1 MVVDEL
7 LEYVSP
13 DDWVWVADRV
23 GGGQIFYGWAKHV
36 PERVGALEVGSVS
49 GDQNIAGVID
59 IYVRE
64 ER

>member
-13 DDWVWVADRV
+13 DDCVWVADSH
-23 GGGQIFYGWAKHV
+23 GQIFYGWAVHV
-36 PERVGALEVGSVS
+36 PESVRNLEVGIVS
-49 GDQNIAGVID
+49 GDQNVAGVID